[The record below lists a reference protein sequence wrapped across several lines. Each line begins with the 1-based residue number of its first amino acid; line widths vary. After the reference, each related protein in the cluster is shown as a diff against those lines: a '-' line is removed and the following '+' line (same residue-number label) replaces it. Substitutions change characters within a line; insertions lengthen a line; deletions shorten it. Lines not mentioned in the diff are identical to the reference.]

1 MEDEKKKYTFTDR
14 RGRSEEPGKK
24 AGSDSPCRLDEALS
38 RGVVNEDAIDFST
51 LIMSFASAAM
61 IGMGA
66 VPDPL
71 TGQVSRDLAVAKQN
85 IDIIALIR
93 DKTKGNLTG
102 EEDSL
107 VEGILYELRMVF
119 VQAQKG

>member
-14 RGRSEEPGKK
+14 RGRSEEPEKK
-24 AGSDSPCRLDEALS
+24 AWSGPPGPMDEALS
-38 RGVVNEDAIDFST
+38 RGGQDEDAIDFPT

-66 VPDPL
+66 VPDPV

-85 IDIIALIR
+85 IDIIALLK

-107 VEGILYELRMVF
+107 LEGILYELRMVF